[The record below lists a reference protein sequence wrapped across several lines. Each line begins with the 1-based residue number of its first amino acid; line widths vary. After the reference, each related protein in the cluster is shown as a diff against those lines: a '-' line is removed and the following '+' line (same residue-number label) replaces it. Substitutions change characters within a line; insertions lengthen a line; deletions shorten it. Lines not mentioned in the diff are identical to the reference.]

1 MAEMVKVYG
10 ASWCPD
16 CKRSKRFLS
25 DQRIAF
31 EWHDIETDPGGLAI
45 VQERNAGN
53 NVIPTIVFPDGSH
66 LSEPT
71 NEELADKLGIERT
84 AMQHVYDLLI
94 VGGGPAGLTTAIY
107 AARENLEVLVVDSK
121 GLGGQAGITERLDNY
136 PGFPEGVG
144 GAELADR
151 FVRQARR
158 YGVEMLQAVSVVQIT
173 SDDEQVDVETATGD
187 HYHARAALLATGSSY
202 RRTGAPGEEDLIGA
216 GIHFCATCDGP
227 FYQGAEELVVIGG
240 GNSGLEEGLF
250 LTQFVDL
257 VTIVQREGR
266 LTANRLLQDK
276 VGMDPKM
283 RVLLHREVT
292 AFRAKEDGS
301 GKLGAIELRNTET
314 GEGEELHP
322 AAAFVFVGLDP
333 NTGFVKG
340 QVDLDERGL
349 IVTGVDFQT
358 SMPGVFAAG
367 DVRSGSTKQL
377 ASAVGE
383 GAAAA
388 ICMRQYLEALEARPV
403 HEM

>member
-1 MAEMVKVYG
+1 MTEMVKVYG
-10 ASWCPD
+10 ATWCPD
-16 CKRSKRFLS
+16 CKRAKRFLA
-25 DQRIAF
+25 DQRIPF
-31 EWHDIETDPGGLAI
+31 EWHDIETDPEGLRI

-84 AMQHVYDLLI
+84 AMQHAYDLLI

-121 GLGGQAGITERLDNY
+121 GLGGQAGLTERLDNY

-144 GAELADR
+144 GGELADR
-151 FVRQARR
+151 FVQQARR
-158 YGVEMLQAVSVVQIT
+158 FGVELLQAVSVVRIAEEG
-173 SDDEQVDVETATGD
+173 EQVDVETATGE
-187 HYHARAALLATGSSY
+187 HYHARAVLLATGSSY
-202 RRTGAPGEEDLIGA
+202 RRTGAPGEEELLGA

-227 FYQGAEELVVIGG
+227 FYRGAEELVVLGG

-250 LTQFVDL
+250 LAQFVDG
-257 VTIVQREGR
+257 VTIVQRGDR

-276 VGMDPKM
+276 VAMHPTM
-283 RVLLHREVT
+283 RVLLNREVT

-301 GKLGAIELRNTET
+301 GKLGTIELRNTET
-314 GEGEELHP
+314 GETEELHP
-322 AAAFVFVGLDP
+322 AGAFVFIGLDP

-349 IVTGVDFQT
+349 IVTGPDFQT

-367 DVRSGSTKQL
+367 DVRCGSTKQL

-388 ICMRQYLEALEARPV
+388 ICIRQYLDTLEAQPV
-403 HEM
+403 HEG